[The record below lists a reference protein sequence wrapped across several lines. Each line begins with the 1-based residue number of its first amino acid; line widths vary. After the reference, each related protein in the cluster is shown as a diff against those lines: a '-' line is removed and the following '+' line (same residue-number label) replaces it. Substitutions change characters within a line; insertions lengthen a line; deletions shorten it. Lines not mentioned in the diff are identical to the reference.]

1 MRYLI
6 LAIMLPLAAC
16 ATPPEAMQTAAIEGK
31 PAKVEEPARVC
42 WSEIVTGTRSRR
54 QTVCRTEK
62 SEQNSRMAQDALKDM
77 QDRSGASGPPPIMGG
92 G

>member
-1 MRYLI
+1 MRYLV
-6 LAIMLPLAAC
+6 LAVMLPLAAC
-16 ATPPEAMQTAAIEGK
+16 ATPPEPVQTAALDGAPTEAE
-31 PAKVEEPARVC
+31 PAKVC

-62 SEQNSRMAQDALKDM
+62 SEQNSKMSQDALKDL